1 MEKMNAKNLVVFFLA
16 LASILLIANTV
27 VAMEEIATI
36 DIVRVDDVSA
46 LGEEVA
52 VIAGETITV
61 KVFFTAL
68 QTAADVKVKLE
79 LEGQK
84 IDAEAVTQS
93 FNIEKG
99 KKYAKT
105 LTLRIPY
112 ELQNEASDDTTLDI
126 KIWNGDFRS
135 EDDSIALRVQRPSYN
150 AAIMTIDSSQTVEAG
165 QIYPID
171 IVLKNTGYN
180 NLDELYVTVKINA
193 LNLERTAYFGDLVA
207 VDNDDD
213 TETKRFYLQ
222 IPFDADAGLYTLDV
236 EASNADLSVSR
247 TKQITIENEFSAST
261 IATTLRKAVGV
272 NEDAEFELIVANPTN
287 KLRVFRIV
295 PESSGDVDV
304 SANVQLIAVPAGT
317 TKTVGVTATPH
328 AKGEYNFDVSVFAGE
343 ELVDSVTLTV
353 YASGRSIS
361 SNSTVALTIILI
373 VVLLVL
379 LGVLYMLLRK
389 KPEANEELGE
399 SYY

>member
-1 MEKMNAKNLVVFFLA
+1 MNAKNLVVFFLA

-171 IVLKNTGYN
+171 IVLKNTGSN

-236 EASNADLSVSR
+236 SASNADLSVSK
-247 TKQITIENEFSAST
+247 TKQITIENEFSSNA

-353 YASGRSIS
+353 YASGKS
-361 SNSTVALTIILI
+361 SNNSTVALTIILI
-373 VVLLVL
+373 LVLLVL
-379 LGVLYMLLRK
+379 LGALFMLLRK
-389 KPEANEELGE
+389 KPETNEEFGE

>member
-1 MEKMNAKNLVVFFLA
+1 MNAKNLVVFFLA

>member
-1 MEKMNAKNLVVFFLA
+1 MNAKNLVVFFLA

-180 NLDELYVTVKINA
+180 NLDDLYVTVKINA
-193 LNLERTAYFGDLVA
+193 LSIEKTSYFGDLVA

-213 TETKRFYLQ
+213 TETRRFYLQ
-222 IPFDADAGLYTLDV
+222 VPFDAEAGLYTLDV
-236 EASNADLSVSR
+236 EASNADISVSK
-247 TKQITIENEFSAST
+247 TKQITIKNEFSSNAIAS
-261 IATTLRKAVGV
+261 TLRKAVGV
-272 NEDAEFELIVANPTN
+272 NSDAEFELIVANPTN

-295 PESSGDVDV
+295 TESSGDLDT
-304 SANVQLIAVPAGT
+304 SANVELIAVPAGT
-317 TKTVGVTATPH
+317 TKTVSVIATPH
-328 AKGEYNFDVSVFAGE
+328 SKGEYNFDVSVFAGE

-353 YASGRSIS
+353 YAGGKSAKS
-361 SNSTVALTIILI
+361 STVALTIILI
-373 VVLLVL
+373 IVLLVL

-389 KPEANEELGE
+389 KPETNEEFGE

>member
-1 MEKMNAKNLVVFFLA
+1 MNAKNLVVFFLA

-236 EASNADLSVSR
+236 SASNADLS
-247 TKQITIENEFSAST
+247 I
-261 IATTLRKAVGV
+261 
-272 NEDAEFELIVANPTN
+272 
-287 KLRVFRIV
+287 
-295 PESSGDVDV
+295 
-304 SANVQLIAVPAGT
+304 
-317 TKTVGVTATPH
+317 
-328 AKGEYNFDVSVFAGE
+328 
-343 ELVDSVTLTV
+343 
-353 YASGRSIS
+353 
-361 SNSTVALTIILI
+361 
-373 VVLLVL
+373 
-379 LGVLYMLLRK
+379 
-389 KPEANEELGE
+389 
-399 SYY
+399 